1 MGQQQILLIVL
12 SVILVGVAVAV
23 GITMFRDHA
32 LNSNKDAIIADLTN
46 LSAKVYK
53 FRITPT
59 GMDGGGGSYED
70 LEEADLGTAEA
81 LDNDNA
87 TYTLISNEA
96 DEVVL
101 QATGKQGATP
111 WVVQCTIDA
120 SGNNTFETTQQAAY

>member
-32 LNSNKDAIIADLTN
+32 LSSNKDAMISDLTN

-53 FRITPT
+53 FRITPA
-59 GMDGGGGSYED
+59 GMDGGGGSYAALED
-70 LEEADLGTAEA
+70 GDLGTAEA

-87 TYTLISNEA
+87 SYVITTAEA
-96 DEVVL
+96 DNVVL
-101 QATGKQGATP
+101 TGTGKQGATP
-111 WVVQCTIDA
+111 WIITCTIDA
-120 SGNNTFETTQQAAY
+120 SGNNTFETTQEAAY